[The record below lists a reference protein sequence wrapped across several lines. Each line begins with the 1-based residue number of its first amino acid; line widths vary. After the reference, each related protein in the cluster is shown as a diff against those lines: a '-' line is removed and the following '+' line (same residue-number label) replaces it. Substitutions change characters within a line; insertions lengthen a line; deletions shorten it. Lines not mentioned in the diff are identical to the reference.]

1 MQQVPKVVA
10 GACVL
15 VGVATT
21 FGLASN
27 ALRSDGL
34 PLIRKPLGET
44 RVVVGRDQL
53 MASAPIRVPRPKS
66 TVAKADKASASQPD
80 TVIVPK
86 AKAPQSQTEP
96 QKTVAAV
103 ATIPLPPQQPAKKV
117 VIPKP
122 EAKKSNPAAKKIQAL
137 FTNLKDAKACFDN
150 KSAIFLDARA
160 IEDYEAEHIAR
171 ALWLCFES
179 VEEDY
184 DKVLGKTP
192 KDQLLITYCS
202 DQQCASAIKLADEL
216 VARGHTR
223 VVIMLEG
230 LPGWKDASYPVA
242 SGKETGD

>member
-1 MQQVPKVVA
+1 MQQVLKVSA

-15 VGVATT
+15 IGVAAILG
-21 FGLASN
+21 FASN

-34 PLIRKPLGET
+34 PLLRKPLSKT
-44 RVVVGRDQL
+44 RAVVGKDQL
-53 MASAPIRVPRPKS
+53 MARGPIKVPPPKPVVALTDSPATQQGMAPVMPKMKRLQQPEPVKPASVIAPTVLSAHQS
-66 TVAKADKASASQPD
+66 AKK
-80 TVIVPK
+80 TGMPK
-86 AKAPQSQTEP
+86 AEAR
-96 QKTVAAV
+96 
-103 ATIPLPPQQPAKKV
+103 
-117 VIPKP
+117 KP
-122 EAKKSNPAAKKIQAL
+122 EPAAKKIQAL

-160 IEDYEAEHIAR
+160 VEDYEAEHIAG

-184 DKVLGKTP
+184 DKVLSKTP